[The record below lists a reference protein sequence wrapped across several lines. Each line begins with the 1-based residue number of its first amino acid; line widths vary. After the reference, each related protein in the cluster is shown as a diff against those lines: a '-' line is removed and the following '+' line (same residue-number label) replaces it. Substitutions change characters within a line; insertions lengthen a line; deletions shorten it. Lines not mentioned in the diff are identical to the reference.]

1 MEKKRPLLTISL
13 LTSKFVVILARM
25 DANAGDV
32 YEVE

>member
-1 MEKKRPLLTISL
+1 MQGAPLLTISL
-13 LTSKFVVILARM
+13 VTSKFEVILTRM